1 MQWTDWSS
9 RYHWVSAFFAQ
20 NQSFTFIIKGEEV
33 VLTESELQNELTKT
47 QDQLTLTSN
56 DLNTIQNN
64 LIATQNEL
72 AEVTQI
78 LSTKEEEITSLKE
91 QINTS
96 NANKSLIEKAKYY
109 AESNDYLNALN
120 ILNIATNKTDE
131 INMYINDYTIQY
143 ELFIN
148 NQINDLIQN
157 NRLDEA
163 KVIAEDALEIIPQ
176 SQLLKN
182 KQQEIENSFPKNM
195 VDVVPAYQSVGNA
208 YREYSSKKSGA
219 TEYFTMGGVKYTNGI
234 TFNAD
239 YNHYSEVTWAIYN
252 LDNNY
257 NTLEFI
263 VCHVDGTDN
272 GDQTSLQ
279 IFYDGVLTEE
289 IPLTCDMSP
298 TPISL
303 NIDGIKQL
311 KMQVITSGYNDPFYG
326 LGNPII
332 K

>member
-1 MQWTDWSS
+1 M
-9 RYHWVSAFFAQ
+9 
-20 NQSFTFIIKGEEV
+20 
-33 VLTESELQNELTKT
+33 
-47 QDQLTLTSN
+47 
-56 DLNTIQNN
+56 
-64 LIATQNEL
+64 
-72 AEVTQI
+72 TQI